1 MKKQPQ
7 TTTSNVLAISSFV
20 KNPARFSITNSVSME
35 NAVTIL
41 SQLNKGLDKLTSD
54 EEKMTKPMNEALK
67 EIRSRYKP
75 KKQEL
80 EAAIKHVRRQ
90 MTEYQTNETERLS
103 LIAENIANEIG
114 ESMTFEEAS
123 TEIGALR
130 KPDSQ
135 VRTEDGMVSFRTVT
149 RYEVED
155 ISKVPMEYHE
165 IDMTKIKNELPNK
178 VPGIKYWTEQQP
190 INRR

>member
-1 MKKQPQ
+1 MPKLK
-7 TTTSNVLAISSFV
+7 TTTSIVLAPTINEIDTLHITDDKSMTHAVKVLSS
-20 KNPARFSITNSVSME
+20 
-35 NAVTIL
+35 
-41 SQLNKGLDKLTSD
+41 LNKELDRIVTDKEKLT
-54 EEKMTKPMNEALK
+54 KPLNSALK
-67 EIRSRYKP
+67 EVRERYKP
-75 KKQEL
+75 FESQL

-149 RYEVED
+149 TYAVQD
-155 ISKVPMEYHE
+155 ITKVPYEYLVV
-165 IDMTKIKNELPNK
+165 DMAKVKKAVGK
-178 VPGIKYWTEQQP
+178 VPGITYRSEEQP
-190 INRR
+190 INRRA